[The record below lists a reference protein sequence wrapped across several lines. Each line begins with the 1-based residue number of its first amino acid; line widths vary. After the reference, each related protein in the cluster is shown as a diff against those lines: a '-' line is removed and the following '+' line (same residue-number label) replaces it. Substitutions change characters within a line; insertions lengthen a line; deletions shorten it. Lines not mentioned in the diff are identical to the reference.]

1 MCGNIGKIGFDN
13 SVFLSE
19 KQHADRN
26 ISLAYYMRENF
37 YLSNDE
43 GISNIKQVDEHEMI
57 FESSYKDWY
66 IIEHTNIRLYA

>member
-1 MCGNIGKIGFDN
+1 
-13 SVFLSE
+13 
-19 KQHADRN
+19 
-26 ISLAYYMRENF
+26 MRENF

-66 IIEHTNIRLYA
+66 IIEHTRLVDSDNYRFRVIYSWNKNKLTIVENHHEIKIIK